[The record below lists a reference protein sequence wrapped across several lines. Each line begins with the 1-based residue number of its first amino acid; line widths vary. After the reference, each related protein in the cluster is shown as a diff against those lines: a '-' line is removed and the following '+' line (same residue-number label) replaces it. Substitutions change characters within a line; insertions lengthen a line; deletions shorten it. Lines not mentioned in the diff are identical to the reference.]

1 MIEAKATVYICEHCK
16 KIVSTSQHGAII
28 HEKGY
33 CAKNPE
39 SKRNRK
45 DRPLNEISLFDAD
58 R

>member
-16 KIVSTSQHGAII
+16 KIVSITQHGAII

-33 CAKNPE
+33 CVKNPE
-39 SKRNRK
+39 SKRSREALK
-45 DRPLNEISLFDAD
+45 LNEVNLFDAD